1 MRRALPEQWLISVAC
16 GPLAVV
22 LAGVALAWSPWA
34 GALALVGP
42 ALLLAVGSVG
52 VNVLAS
58 YLLGILAGASALVF
72 GGLHTRQPDGAL
84 LVAPIA
90 VAAVVCLGV
99 TLLGQLV
106 LGDRVR
112 RWSVAMGGSLFCAG
126 AALVFAMFDG
136 DALRAAPDGP
146 EILATVP
153 RCTQHCRSFETPG
166 GHKICSQLVENEH
179 LMAVRECEESS
190 GFLRV
195 WTGDVETSVLLARGE
210 QAVVWREP
218 SGNVVVEQGGLP
230 LRAVSA
236 RGAVQLSASSLSLQP
251 RLPAHALQLAG
262 VSLLFVGFALSLV
275 LISIR
280 RERSLAGGVV
290 GHVEA
295 GRFFPRD
302 GQLTPMPL
310 DHARGNGPALLFG
323 SLRTASYRDGGGGPV
338 RVVSGTLRELL
349 LGHRRRRFLASALAL
364 SALLFAWVG
373 VAADLAR
380 LQ

>member
-1 MRRALPEQWLISVAC
+1 MRRVLPEQWLISVAC

-22 LAGVALAWSPWA
+22 VAGVALAWSPWV

-42 ALLLAVGSVG
+42 ALLLALASVG

-72 GGLHTRQPDGAL
+72 GGLHPQKADGAL

-90 VAAVVCLGV
+90 VCLGV
-99 TLLGQLV
+99 TLLSQLV
-106 LGDRVR
+106 LGDRLR
-112 RWSVAMGGSLFCAG
+112 HWSAAMGGSVFCAG
-126 AALVFAMFDG
+126 VALVLAMLDG
-136 DALRAAPDGP
+136 DALRTAPDGGP

-153 RCTQHCRSFETPG
+153 RCTEHCRPYQMPG
-166 GHKICSQLVENEH
+166 GHKGCSQLIENEH
-179 LMAVRECEESS
+179 LMAVRECGESS
-190 GFLRV
+190 SFLRV

-236 RGAVQLSASSLSLQP
+236 HGAVQLSASFTALAP
-251 RLPAHALQLAG
+251 KLPAYALQMAG
-262 VSLLFVGFALSLV
+262 ASLLFVGIALSLV
-275 LISIR
+275 LRSLR
-280 RERSLAGGVV
+280 MERSLSGGVV

-302 GQLTPMPL
+302 GHLTPMSL
-310 DHARGNGPALLFG
+310 THAHGNGPALLFG
-323 SLRTASYRDGGGGPV
+323 NLRTASYRDGGGVTV
-338 RVVSGTLRELL
+338 RVVSGTLRELS
-349 LGHRRRRFLASALAL
+349 LGHHRRRFRACALAL